1 MIPKKTYRLIFTFW
15 MSSTKRFGT
24 ERSRQLHERALL
36 EHIIEERKI
45 PRGGGDITHVS
56 QGFACGG
63 DPPKEKQIHKQER
76 RIKKCAS
83 IRRE

>member
-1 MIPKKTYRLIFTFW
+1 MIPKKTYYLTFTFR

-24 ERSRQLHERALL
+24 ERSRQLHERALS

-63 DPPKEKQIHKQER
+63 DPQRKTN
-76 RIKKCAS
+76 S
-83 IRRE
+83 